1 MGKSGHD
8 EVYAAR
14 MQNRSALAIAYA
26 AVAIAS
32 MSACEK
38 KVDLPLDEIKGRATV
53 FEATLAQVKK
63 LPASPPPVT
72 SAFMA
77 PGVRLSQSDSTA
89 DNPRDYLIL
98 HAEDL
103 AAPPMYYDDKAVK
116 AQLRG
121 AGGLKSCIEQLH
133 NLKDPKLQRVF
144 KETLNWCT
152 GFKHAVIVRT
162 VSYVAPRVLK
172 TDDET
177 KGKTRTITEH
187 FAPGSVTGEASVY
200 DLANVSLIGAFR
212 YTARSSEKPSLDGG
226 PAGALE
232 RDLQKNARAA
242 FEKAFLD
249 ARAAP
254 KPATQ

>member
-8 EVYAAR
+8 EVYAAK

-32 MSACEK
+32 VSACEK
-38 KVDLPLDEIKGRATV
+38 KVDLPLDEIKSRATA

-72 SAFMA
+72 RAFMA
-77 PGVRLSQSDSTA
+77 PGVKLSQSDSSA

-103 AAPPMYYDDKAVK
+103 AAPMYYDDKAVK
-116 AQLRG
+116 ARLRG
-121 AGGLKSCIEQLH
+121 AGMLKSCAEQLQ
-133 NLKDPKLQRVF
+133 NSKDPKLQRVF
-144 KETLNWCT
+144 KETLSWCT
-152 GFKHAVIVRT
+152 DFKHAVIVRT
-162 VSYVAPRVLK
+162 VSYVAPRVLM

-200 DLANVSLIGAFR
+200 DLAQVSLIGAFR

-242 FEKAFLD
+242 FEKAFD
-249 ARAAP
+249 AARG
-254 KPATQ
+254 KS